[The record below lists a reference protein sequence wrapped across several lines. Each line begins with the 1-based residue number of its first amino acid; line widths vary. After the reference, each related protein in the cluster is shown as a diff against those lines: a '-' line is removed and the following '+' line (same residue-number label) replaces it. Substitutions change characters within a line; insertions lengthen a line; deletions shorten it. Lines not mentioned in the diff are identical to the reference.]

1 MRPQCLAIIALVLSS
16 CTSIPETPSTPMRS
30 ETVRLEPTGELSLR
44 AGDYVETSG
53 FVFVIGFEEDAQDL
67 STPDAVYW
75 SIGFRNYCRDRP
87 SWVRS
92 IVKGP
97 SGQIWG
103 GYPAFVPP
111 GPDHPQH
118 WSSGSSGSEEYG
130 GPATP
135 GILEA
140 ITQGG
145 RFILAV
151 EDDEGQLWN
160 AVTID
165 TLTPEARNRLFAAQ
179 PSSAPRE
186 ESKLVVVPAP
196 EAAANRSPRACP

>member
-1 MRPQCLAIIALVLSS
+1 MRLQFLAIIGLVLSS
-16 CTSIPETPSTPMRS
+16 CTSLPEAPSTPMRS
-30 ETVRLEPTGELSLR
+30 ETVRLEQTGELSLR
-44 AGDYVETSG
+44 AGDYVDTSG

-67 STPDAVYW
+67 STPNSVSW

-103 GYPAFVPP
+103 GYPAFVPA

-145 RFILAV
+145 QFILAV
-151 EDDEGQLWN
+151 EDDEGPALECRNHRNLDAGGQKSAFCGPALN
-160 AVTID
+160 CA
-165 TLTPEARNRLFAAQ
+165 ARRKQAG
-179 PSSAPRE
+179 RG
-186 ESKLVVVPAP
+186 
-196 EAAANRSPRACP
+196 SPT